1 MDNKRYMICSFD
13 ISKLKNKIGN
23 FDSRIILRAIF
34 NPKAVFPMEGRPAMI
49 TKSDFWKLLQSEFK
63 QIRRSQLLTKKVMN
77 SIKEVEPDESDEAE
91 RSSNKSS

>member
-1 MDNKRYMICSFD
+1 
-13 ISKLKNKIGN
+13 
-23 FDSRIILRAIF
+23 
-34 NPKAVFPMEGRPAMI
+34 MI

-63 QIRRSQLLTKKVMN
+63 QIRRSQLMTKKVMD